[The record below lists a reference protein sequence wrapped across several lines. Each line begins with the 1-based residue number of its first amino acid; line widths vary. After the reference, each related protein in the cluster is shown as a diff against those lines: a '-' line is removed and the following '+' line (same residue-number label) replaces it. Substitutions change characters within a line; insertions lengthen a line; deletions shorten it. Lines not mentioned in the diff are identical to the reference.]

1 MGAAPSSDKSNV
13 VKLKIFEKYYHFLIS
28 ENKNTN
34 FEKQQFNLNE
44 KLSLSLE
51 VRDFTLF

>member
-1 MGAAPSSDKSNV
+1 MGAGPSSDKSNV
-13 VKLKIFEKYYHFLIS
+13 VKLKIFEKYYHSLIP

-34 FEKQQFNLNE
+34 FEKQQFNLNA